1 MRARRPLLLAALLA
15 ACMVAA
21 PACARDRKK
30 KAAPADPDAH
40 RFAVVGRRAAEGGEA
55 ALKAVLDD
63 TRDEGLAFLVVT
75 GIKGAQEACGDRV
88 YQKRRALFDRARRPV
103 ILSLSGDD
111 WTGCRNSAGRTNAIE
126 RLNRLRE
133 LFYSEPEALGRNKL
147 PLTRLSSSP
156 RFRSY
161 AENAH
166 WQVGKVL
173 YATINLPAANNHYL
187 PAAGRNSEYEDRA
200 VANRFW
206 LNRLFAIAKQDKVDA
221 VVLFAEGN
229 MQPLLQPAN
238 GLRALLQRA
247 PTGHDGF
254 ADTRR
259 QVQLRAAGFQGRV
272 LVIDSGKLPL
282 DAQPAISWHGN
293 LGHLSVGTEAI
304 ELRVAGKGDNVFS
317 LGATLREPG
326 ASGQTDRQ

>member
-15 ACMVAA
+15 AAVIAA
-21 PACARDRKK
+21 PSVARDRKK
-30 KAAPADPDAH
+30 AEDIAKDPDSH
-40 RFAVVGRRAAEGGEA
+40 HFAIAGHRAAEGGED
-55 ALKAVLDD
+55 ALKDVLDATKD
-63 TRDEGLAFLVVT
+63 DDLAFLVVT
-75 GIKGAQEACGDRV
+75 GIKGATEACGDRL
-88 YQKRRALFDRARRPV
+88 YQKRRGLFDKARRPV
-103 ILSLSGDD
+103 ILSLTGND

-133 LFYSEPEALGRNKL
+133 LFYGEPESLGKEKL

-166 WQVGKVL
+166 WQVGNVM

-187 PAAGRNSEYEDRA
+187 PAAGRNSEYEDRT

-206 LNRLFAIAKQDKVDA
+206 LNRLFAIARQDKVDA
-221 VVLFAEGN
+221 LVLFAEGN

-238 GLRALLQRA
+238 GLRALLQRT

-254 ADTRR
+254 AETRR
-259 QVQLRAAGFQGRV
+259 QVQQGAAKFKGRV
-272 LVIDSGKLPL
+272 LVVDSAGLPR
-282 DAQPAISWHGN
+282 DARPAIAWRGN
-293 LGHLSVGTEAI
+293 LGHLSVGAHAVEV
-304 ELRVAGKGDNVFS
+304 RVAGKGENVFS
-317 LGATLREPG
+317 LGEALR
-326 ASGQTDRQ
+326 

>member
-1 MRARRPLLLAALLA
+1 MPARRPLLLAGLIAVALA
-15 ACMVAA
+15 AA
-21 PACARDRKK
+21 PAGARDRKK
-30 KAAPADPDAH
+30 EKETDPDAH
-40 RFAVVGRRAAEGGEA
+40 RFAVVGHRAAEGGEA
-55 ALKAVLDD
+55 ALKEVLLQAK
-63 TRDEGLAFLVVT
+63 DEELAFLVVT
-75 GIKGAQEACGDRV
+75 GIKGAGEACGDRL
-88 YQKRRALFDRARRPV
+88 YQKRRDLFDKARRPV
-103 ILSLSGDD
+103 ILSLSGND

-133 LFYSEPEALGRNKL
+133 LFYGEPESLGKARL

-187 PAAGRNSEYEDRA
+187 AAAGRNSEYEDRT

-206 LNRLFAIAKQDKVDA
+206 LNRLFAIARQDKVDA

-238 GLRALLQRA
+238 GLRALLQRTPA
-247 PTGHDGF
+247 TQDGF
-254 ADTRR
+254 AATRR
-259 QVQLRAAGFQGRV
+259 QLQQRAAGFKGRV
-272 LVIDSGKLPL
+272 LVVDSAGLAKE
-282 DAQPAISWHGN
+282 ARPAIAWRGN
-293 LGHLSVGTEAI
+293 LGHLSVGAHAV
-304 ELRVAGKGDNVFS
+304 ELRVAGKGENVFS
-317 LGATLREPG
+317 LGEVLR
-326 ASGQTDRQ
+326 

>member
-1 MRARRPLLLAALLA
+1 MPARRPFILAGLLAAALA
-15 ACMVAA
+15 AA
-21 PACARDRKK
+21 PAIARDKK
-30 KAAPADPDAH
+30 KEKQTDEHAH
-40 RFAVVGRRAAEGGEA
+40 RFAVVGHRAAQGGEE
-55 ALKAVLDD
+55 ALKEVLLDAK
-63 TRDEGLAFLVVT
+63 DEDLAFLVVN
-75 GIKGAQEACGDRV
+75 GIKSEQETCRDSV
-88 YQKRRALFDRARRPV
+88 YQQRRALFDKARRPV

-133 LFYSEPEALGRNKL
+133 LFYGEPESLGKDKL
-147 PLTRLSSSP
+147 ALTRLSSSP

-187 PAAGRNSEYEDRA
+187 PAAGRNSEYEDRT

-247 PTGHDGF
+247 PAIQDGF
-254 ADTRR
+254 AETRR
-259 QVQLRAAGFQGRV
+259 QLQQRAANFKGRV
-272 LVIDSGKLPL
+272 LVVDSAGLPKE
-282 DAQPAISWHGN
+282 ARPAIEWRGN
-293 LGHLSVGTEAI
+293 LGHLSVGAHAVEV
-304 ELRVAGKGDNVFS
+304 RVAGKGDKLFS
-317 LGATLREPG
+317 LGEAHR
-326 ASGQTDRQ
+326 

>member
-1 MRARRPLLLAALLA
+1 MPARRPLLLAALLA
-15 ACMVAA
+15 AAVLAA
-21 PACARDRKK
+21 PSIARDRKK
-30 KAAPADPDAH
+30 AAEVIKDPDTH
-40 RFAVVGRRAAEGGEA
+40 RFGIVGHRAAEGGEA
-55 ALKAVLDD
+55 ALRATLDD
-63 TRDEGLAFLVVT
+63 AKDEDLAFVVVT
-75 GIKGAQEACGDRV
+75 GIKGEAEPCGDRV
-88 YQKRRALFDRARRPV
+88 YQKRRDLFDQARRPV
-103 ILSLSGDD
+103 ILSLSGND

-133 LFYSEPEALGRNKL
+133 LFYGEPESLGKEKL
-147 PLTRLSSSP
+147 PMTRLSSSP

-206 LNRLFAIAKQDKVDA
+206 LNRLFAIARQDKVDA

-247 PTGHDGF
+247 PAGHDGF
-254 ADTRR
+254 AETRR
-259 QVQLRAAGFQGRV
+259 QVQLRAAGFKGRV
-272 LVIDSGKLPL
+272 LVVDSAGLPK
-282 DAQPAISWHGN
+282 DAKPAIEWRGN
-293 LGHLSVGTEAI
+293 LGHLSVGAHAVEV
-304 ELRVAGKGDNVFS
+304 RVAGKGENVFS
-317 LGATLREPG
+317 LGEALR
-326 ASGQTDRQ
+326 

>member
-1 MRARRPLLLAALLA
+1 Y
-15 ACMVAA
+15 
-21 PACARDRKK
+21 
-30 KAAPADPDAH
+30 
-40 RFAVVGRRAAEGGEA
+40 
-55 ALKAVLDD
+55 
-63 TRDEGLAFLVVT
+63 T
-75 GIKGAQEACGDRV
+75 
-88 YQKRRALFDRARRPV
+88 KRRELFDKFKRPV
-103 ILSLSGDD
+103 IVSLSGND

-133 LFYSEPEALGRNKL
+133 LFYGEGESLGKDKL

-187 PAAGRNSEYEDRA
+187 PAAGRNSEYEDRT

-221 VVLFAEGN
+221 VVLFSEGN

-247 PTGHDGF
+247 PVMHDGF
-254 ADTRR
+254 AETRR
-259 QVQLRAAGFQGRV
+259 QVQLRAAGFKGRV
-272 LVIDSGKLPL
+272 LVVDSAGLPKG
-282 DAQPAISWHGN
+282 ARPAIAWRAN
-293 LGHLSVGTEAI
+293 LGHLSVGAHAVEV
-304 ELRVAGKGDNVFS
+304 RVTDKGENVFS
-317 LGATLREPG
+317 VGEALR
-326 ASGQTDRQ
+326 

>member
-1 MRARRPLLLAALLA
+1 MPARRPLLLAALLA
-15 ACMVAA
+15 ASVVAT
-21 PACARDRKK
+21 PAFARDRKK
-30 KAAPADPDAH
+30 AAEVLKDPDTH
-40 RFAVVGRRAAEGGEA
+40 HFTVVGHRAAEGGEA
-55 ALKAVLDD
+55 ALKDTLDEAK
-63 TRDEGLAFLVVT
+63 DEELAFVVVT
-75 GIKGAQEACGDRV
+75 GIKGELEPCGDRV
-88 YQKRRALFDRARRPV
+88 YQKRRDLFDKARRPV
-103 ILSLSGDD
+103 ILSLSGSD
-111 WTGCRNSAGRTNAIE
+111 WTACRNSAGRTNAIE

-133 LFYSEPEALGRNKL
+133 LFYGEPESLGKDKL
-147 PLTRLSSSP
+147 PMTRLSSSP

-229 MQPLLQPAN
+229 MQPLLQPTG

-247 PTGHDGF
+247 PAGHDGF

-259 QVQLRAAGFQGRV
+259 QVQQLTAKFKGRV
-272 LVIDSGKLPL
+272 LVVDSAGLPK
-282 DAQPAISWHGN
+282 DAKPAIEWRGN
-293 LGHLSVGTEAI
+293 LGHLSVGAHAVEV
-304 ELRVAGKGDNVFS
+304 RVAGKGENVFS
-317 LGATLREPG
+317 LGEALR
-326 ASGQTDRQ
+326 

>member
-1 MRARRPLLLAALLA
+1 MPARRPFLLASLLAAALA
-15 ACMVAA
+15 AA
-21 PACARDRKK
+21 PAVARDKK
-30 KAAPADPDAH
+30 KEKETDEHAH
-40 RFAVVGRRAAEGGEA
+40 RFAVVGHRAAEGGEE
-55 ALKAVLDD
+55 ALKEVLLEA
-63 TRDEGLAFLVVT
+63 RDPALAFLVVT
-75 GIKGAQEACGDRV
+75 GIKGAAEACGDRL
-88 YQKRRALFDRARRPV
+88 YQKRRDLFDKARRPV
-103 ILSLSGDD
+103 ILSLSGND

-133 LFYSEPEALGRNKL
+133 LFYSEPESLGKDKL
-147 PLTRLSSSP
+147 ALTRLSSSP

-187 PAAGRNSEYEDRA
+187 AAAGRNSEYEDRT

-238 GLRALLQRA
+238 GLRALLQRTPA
-247 PTGHDGF
+247 GQDGF
-254 ADTRR
+254 AETRR
-259 QVQLRAAGFQGRV
+259 QLQQRAAGFKGRV
-272 LVIDSGKLPL
+272 LVIDSAGLPT
-282 DAQPAISWHGN
+282 DARPAIAWRGN
-293 LGHLSVGTEAI
+293 LGHLSVGAHAV
-304 ELRVAGKGDNVFS
+304 ELRVTGKGENVFS
-317 LGATLREPG
+317 LGEVLR
-326 ASGQTDRQ
+326 

>member
-1 MRARRPLLLAALLA
+1 MPARRPLLLASLLA
-15 ACMVAA
+15 LAVMAA
-21 PACARDRKK
+21 PGFARDRKK
-30 KAAPADPDAH
+30 AAEVVKDPREH
-40 RFAVVGRRAAEGGEA
+40 RFAVVGHRAAQHGEE
-55 ALKAVLDD
+55 ALKEVLQDA
-63 TRDEGLAFLVVT
+63 RDEDLAFLVVT
-75 GIKGAQEACGDRV
+75 GIKGAGEACGDRV
-88 YQKRRALFDRARRPV
+88 YQKRRDLFDKAKRPV
-103 ILSLSGDD
+103 ILSLSGND

-133 LFYSEPEALGRNKL
+133 LFYGEPESLGKDKL
-147 PLTRLSSSP
+147 PMTRLSSSP

-206 LNRLFAIAKQDKVDA
+206 LNRLFAIARQDKVDA

-247 PTGHDGF
+247 PTGQDGF

-259 QVQLRAAGFQGRV
+259 QVQQQAAKFKGRV
-272 LVIDSGKLPL
+272 LVVDSAGLPK
-282 DAQPAISWHGN
+282 DAKPAIEWRGN
-293 LGHLSVGTEAI
+293 VGHLSVGAHAV
-304 ELRVAGKGDNVFS
+304 ELRVAGKGENVFS
-317 LGATLREPG
+317 LGEVLR
-326 ASGQTDRQ
+326 